1 MTSKWTNIA
10 NSVATGAGA
19 LAHTLA
25 PGRAF
30 RLLEVRLH
38 LSAAATQENFT
49 ITLDSNEGAAYDFVF
64 DTQAMAGLADHN
76 YRPAH
81 PAIFKKGDELDF
93 AWANTDARTF
103 GLEIIYQEL

>member
-1 MTSKWTNIA
+1 MSERWTNIK
-10 NSVATGAGA
+10 NSVATGSGA

-38 LSAAATQENFT
+38 LSAAATQETLT
-49 ITLDSNEGAAYDFVF
+49 ITADSNEGAAYDLVF
-64 DTQAMAGLADHN
+64 DSQAMAGVVDHV

-81 PAIFKKGDELDF
+81 PAIFMKGDELDF
-93 AWANTDARTF
+93 AWGNTDARTF

>member
-1 MTSKWTNIA
+1 MQSRWTNIS
-10 NSVATGAGA
+10 NSVATGSGA

-25 PGRAF
+25 PNRTF
-30 RLLEVRLH
+30 RLLEVRIH
-38 LSAAATQENFT
+38 LSDAATQETFT
-49 ITLDSNEGAAYDFVF
+49 ITLDSNEGTAYDLEF
-64 DTQAMAGLADHN
+64 DSQPMSGIADHV

-81 PAIFKKGDELDF
+81 PAIFMKGDELDF

>member
-1 MTSKWTNIA
+1 MSERWTNIK

-30 RLLEVRLH
+30 RLLEVRIH
-38 LSAAATQENFT
+38 LSAAATQQDFT
-49 ITLDSNEGAAYDFVF
+49 ITLDSNEGPAYDLIF
-64 DTQAMAGLADHN
+64 DTQAMAAVADHV

-81 PAIFKKGDELDF
+81 PAIFMKGDELDF
-93 AWANTDARTF
+93 AWTNTDARTF

>member
-1 MTSKWTNIA
+1 MPTRWTNIS
-10 NSVATGAGA
+10 NSVATGSGA

-25 PGRAF
+25 PGRTF

-38 LSAAATQENFT
+38 LSAAATQQDFT
-49 ITLDSNEGAAYDFVF
+49 IKLDSDEGPAYDLIF
-64 DTQAMAGLADHN
+64 DTQAMSGIADHV

-81 PAIFKKGDELDF
+81 PAIFMKGDELDF
-93 AWANTDARTF
+93 AWTNTDARTF